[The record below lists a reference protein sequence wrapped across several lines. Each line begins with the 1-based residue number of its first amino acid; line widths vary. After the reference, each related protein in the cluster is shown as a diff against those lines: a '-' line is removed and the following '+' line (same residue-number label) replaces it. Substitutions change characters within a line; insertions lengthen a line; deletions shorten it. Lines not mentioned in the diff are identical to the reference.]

1 MECTRLIRYHGE
13 YLEACQISEKK
24 LFIKIATLSLT
35 IFVKSSVLYVWQGSE
50 YASANIFISYYYN
63 LGHTGRILNITMS
76 PNGHFVAS
84 AGADETLRLWK
95 CFEPDQKKTKPITKK
110 ATHGDGRIRNNI
122 R

>member
-1 MECTRLIRYHGE
+1 MFDH
-13 YLEACQISEKK
+13 
-24 LFIKIATLSLT
+24 
-35 IFVKSSVLYVWQGSE
+35 FVGLALKGLLY
-50 YASANIFISYYYN
+50 YCN

-95 CFEPDQKKTKPITKK
+95 CFEPDQKKTKPVTKK
-110 ATHGDGRIRNNI
+110 ATRGDGRIRTNI